1 VQISNWLRS
10 IGLGEYAS
18 AFEKNAIDTELLP
31 SLTPPDLTE
40 LGVIALGHRKKL
52 AQAIARLAEQAA
64 AAPARPVR
72 PKASRRRF
80 AAVAFVDLTGYTNLS
95 EALDIEDLLQLEQR
109 FMNVMEGL
117 VGDFGGTVTARH
129 GDSVI
134 GVFGYPIAHDNDALR
149 AAAAA
154 LEMHRAMPALTEE
167 LRADLGIAQRLQV
180 HIGISQGEV
189 IRSDGE
195 GDNGFGDSVTG
206 ISLSLAKRLS
216 DIAGPGETLIT
227 RSIERLLLG
236 QADCRPVGDV
246 SLQGFAE
253 PVPVLKLVTLDV
265 EEPGLT
271 RTPFVDRKT
280 EIALVLERLE
290 RCRREKHAHVI
301 TVRGEAGIGKSRLIN
316 EVSQLART
324 RGFAVVRATVL
335 DFGGTRRR
343 PIVETLAWRMFGLGG
358 EADASARK
366 RVRDRLAESIGGSAD
381 TRLFLDKLLGLRL
394 RADDTSTLEA
404 MDSRAFREG
413 HLAFLTRLI
422 AMEAAKQPVLFII
435 EDMHHANAEQ
445 LSEIAGLFGAVR
457 DVAVTLIATWRS
469 AESAE
474 EENWQ
479 ERILG
484 LRATVLELDRLGD
497 EDAMQLAANIA
508 EAKPAQAEAA
518 VRQANGNPLFLE
530 QMMLHAGEAAPD
542 GLTGNDVPDL
552 VKTLAQARMDR
563 LPSADHDALEVAAV
577 LGERFDIEALREI
590 ASQPDC
596 TCSGLVQERFV
607 RQERHEFAFLHNLV
621 REGVYRCLL
630 RSRRRA
636 LHLKAAAWFSGRDPL
651 LQAEHLEKAG
661 DAGAAGA
668 YYRAAEQCAFGYDY
682 DQALTLADRGLRVPA
697 RGKVAFQLRYL
708 KGELLAILGRRE
720 ASNKAYAEALES
732 LRNRRSR
739 CAVLVNMARNS
750 TYLDKPRQAKPA
762 LDEAE
767 QIAVKL
773 GDSKLLSAIYCVRG
787 AIEHAR
793 GNAAPCIRYN
803 EVAYETAVKAESAE
817 SISQALYGLGHA
829 YYAAGLTRTAE
840 EKFKECIAYS
850 TRMGLERTAI
860 QINHM
865 TAWYAILS
873 LHFEAALEI
882 GRQTCADGARIR
894 DPRTIMNGGRM
905 QCYVLLEQGKWQEAQ
920 ACLDENLSLSQE
932 LHALRY
938 EPVIR
943 AFAAKVMAERGAA
956 EDAEKEVRR
965 AYELSKQLDER
976 WVGPTVLGCYAAVMR
991 SRRSQDWALR
1001 KGAAI
1006 LRKGC
1011 GSHNHFLFCRDAI
1024 NVCLTRG
1031 DWPGARRHA
1040 DALEAYAAEEPTDWS
1055 NFHIAKAR
1063 AVAALGEGQDD
1074 ERLRRDLDALRLR
1087 AISAGMVPEANLLDS
1102 LVGVRLSR

>member
-18 AFEKNAIDTELLP
+18 AFEKNAIDTELLA

-52 AQAIARLAEQAA
+52 AQAIAKLSQQTA
-64 AAPARPVR
+64 AAPARRVR
-72 PKASRRRF
+72 PKGSRRRF
-80 AAVAFVDLTGYTNLS
+80 AAVVFVDLTGYTNLS

-117 VGDFGGTVTARH
+117 VGDYGGTVTARH

-154 LEMHRAMPALTEE
+154 LEMHRAMPRLTEE
-167 LRADLGIAQRLQV
+167 LRADLGIAQPLQV

-195 GDNGFGDSVTG
+195 AENGLGDSVTG

-227 RSIERLLLG
+227 RSIQRLLTG
-236 QADCRPVGDV
+236 QADCERVGDI

-271 RTPFVDRKT
+271 RTPFVDRQT
-280 EIALVLERLE
+280 EVALILDRLE
-290 RCRREKHAHVI
+290 RCRREKRAHVI
-301 TVRGEAGIGKSRLIN
+301 TVRGEAGIGKSRLIS

-324 RGFAVVRATVL
+324 RGFTNVRGAIL

-343 PIVETLAWRMFGLGG
+343 PIVESLVWRLFGLGG
-358 EADASARK
+358 DADASART
-366 RVRDRLAESIGGSAD
+366 RVRDRLIDSLGGPAD
-381 TRLFLDKLLGLRL
+381 TRPFLDRLLGLPL
-394 RADDTSTLEA
+394 RPDDASTLDA

-413 HLAFLTRLI
+413 LLSFLTRLI

-435 EDMHHANAEQ
+435 EDMHHANTEQ
-445 LSEIAGLFGAVR
+445 LAEIAGLFGAVR

-469 AESAE
+469 TESAAE
-474 EENWQ
+474 GFWQ

-484 LRATVLELDRLGD
+484 LRATVLELDPLGD
-497 EDAMQLAANIA
+497 DDAMQLAANIA
-508 EAKPAQAEAA
+508 EASPARAEAA

-530 QMMLHAGEAAPD
+530 QMILHAGEAAPD
-542 GLTGNDVPDL
+542 GLIGNDVPDL

-563 LPSADHDALEVAAV
+563 LPSVDHDALEVAAV
-577 LGERFDIEALREI
+577 LGERFDIEALRQI
-590 ASQPDC
+590 ALQPDYS
-596 TCSGLVQERFV
+596 CSVLVQERFV
-607 RQERHEFAFLHNLV
+607 RQEGHEFTFLHNLV

-630 RSRRRA
+630 RSRQRA
-636 LHLKAAAWFSGRDPL
+636 LHLTAAEWFRARDPL
-651 LQAEHLEKAG
+651 LRAEHLEKAG
-661 DAGAAGA
+661 DAGAADA

-682 DQALTLADRGLRVPA
+682 EQALTLADRGLRVSA
-697 RGKVAFQLRYL
+697 RGKVAFKLRYL

-750 TYLDKPRQAKPA
+750 TYLDKPRQARPA

-773 GDSKLLSAIYCVRG
+773 GDQKLLSAIYCARG

-793 GNAAPCIRYN
+793 GNGAACIRYN
-803 EVAYETAVKAESAE
+803 EFAYETAVKAGSAE

-865 TAWYAILS
+865 TAWHAILS
-873 LHFEAALEI
+873 LHFDAALEI
-882 GRQTCADGARIR
+882 GRQTCAAGARIR

-905 QCYVLLEQGKWQEAQ
+905 QCYVLMEQGKWQEAQ
-920 ACLDENLSLSQE
+920 ARLEENLSLSQE

-943 AFAAKVMAERGAA
+943 AFLAKVMAQCGAA
-956 EDAEKEVRR
+956 EDAEREVRR
-965 AYELSKQLDER
+965 AYALSKQLDER

-991 SRRSQDWALR
+991 NRRSQDWALR

-1074 ERLRRDLDALRLR
+1074 DALRMELGALRLR
-1087 AISAGMVPEANLLDS
+1087 AVSAGMIPEVALLES
-1102 LVGVRLSR
+1102 LVGDRLPR

>member
-1 VQISNWLRS
+1 VQISNWLRG

-18 AFEKNAIDTELLP
+18 AFEKNAIDIELLP

-52 AQAIARLAEQAA
+52 AQAIARLSEKPA
-64 AAPARPVR
+64 AAPAKSDR

-80 AAVAFVDLTGYTNLS
+80 AAVVFVDLTGYTNLS
-95 EALDIEDLLQLEQR
+95 EALDIEDLLQLERR

-117 VGDFGGTVTARH
+117 VEDYGGTVTARH
-129 GDSVI
+129 GDSLI

-154 LEMHRAMPALTEE
+154 LEMHRAMPSLTEE
-167 LRADLGIAQRLQV
+167 LRVDLGLAADLQV

-189 IRSDGE
+189 IQADSE
-195 GDNGFGDSVTG
+195 SENGSGDSVTG

-227 RSIERLLLG
+227 RSIQRLLTG
-236 QADCRPVGDV
+236 QAECKRFGDV

-253 PVPVLKLVTLDV
+253 PVPVLQLVTLDV

-271 RTPFVDRKT
+271 RTPFVDRTT
-280 EIALVLERLE
+280 EVAFVLERLE
-290 RCRREKHAHVI
+290 RCRREKRAHVVTI
-301 TVRGEAGIGKSRLIN
+301 RGEAGIGKSRLIS
-316 EVSQLART
+316 EIAQLART
-324 RGFAVVRATVL
+324 RGFTNIRATIL
-335 DFGGTRRR
+335 DFGGKRRR
-343 PIVETLAWRMFGLGG
+343 SIIETLAWRLFGLAG
-358 EADASARK
+358 EADAAALK
-366 RVRDRLAESIGGSAD
+366 RVRDRLIESMAGPAD
-381 TRLFLDKLLGLRL
+381 YRLFLDKLLGLPL
-394 RADDTSTLEA
+394 RPHDASTLDA
-404 MDSRAFREG
+404 MDSTAFREG
-413 HLAFLTRLI
+413 RLSFLTRLI
-422 AMEAAKQPVLFII
+422 TMAAAKQPVLFVI

-445 LSEIAGLFGAVR
+445 LDEIAGLLNEVR
-457 DVAVTLIATWRS
+457 DVALTVLATWRS

-474 EENWQ
+474 EGSWQ
-479 ERILG
+479 ERILA
-484 LRATVLELDRLGD
+484 LRSASLELDPLGD
-497 EDAMQLAANIA
+497 DDAMKLAANIA
-508 EAKPAQAEAA
+508 EASPSRALAA

-530 QMMLHAGEAAPD
+530 QMIRHAGEAAPD
-542 GLTGNDVPDL
+542 GLVGHDVPDL

-563 LPSADHDALEVAAV
+563 LPAADHDALEVAAV
-577 LGERFDIEALREI
+577 LGERFDIKALHQI
-590 ASQPDC
+590 AAQPEYN
-596 TCSGLVQERFV
+596 CSVLVQERFV
-607 RQERHEFAFLHNLV
+607 RQEGDEFAFLHNLV

-636 LHLKAAAWFSGRDPL
+636 LHLKAAEWFRGRDFL
-651 LQAEHLEKAG
+651 LRAEHLEKAG
-661 DAGAAGA
+661 DAGAADA
-668 YYRAAEQCAFGYDY
+668 FYRAAEQCAFGYDY
-682 DQALTLADRGLRVPA
+682 EHALSLADRGLRVPA

-720 ASNKAYAEALES
+720 ASNKAYAEALEG

-739 CAVLVNMARNS
+739 CVVLVNMARNS

-762 LDEAE
+762 LDEGE
-767 QIAVKL
+767 QIALKL
-773 GDSKLLSAIYCVRG
+773 GDQKLLSAIYCVRG
-787 AIEHAR
+787 AIEHSR
-793 GNAAPCIRYN
+793 GNVATCIRYN
-803 EVAYETAVKAESAE
+803 ELAYETAVKAESAE

-829 YYAAGLTRTAE
+829 YYARGLTKTAE

-865 TAWYAILS
+865 TAWYAILT
-873 LHFEAALEI
+873 LRLEDALDI
-882 GRQTCADGARIR
+882 GRQTCAAGARIR

-905 QCYVLLEQGKWQEAQ
+905 ECYVLLEQGKWREAQ
-920 ACLDENLSLSQE
+920 ARLDENLKLTQE
-932 LHALRY
+932 LRALRY

-943 AFAAKVMAERGAA
+943 AFAAKVMAQCGAA
-956 EDAEKEVRR
+956 EDAEREVRR
-965 AYELSKQLDER
+965 AYELSKRLDER

-991 SRRSQDWALR
+991 NRRSQDWALR

-1024 NVCLTRG
+1024 NVCLTRS

-1040 DALEAYAAEEPTDWS
+1040 DALEAYTVEEPTDWS

-1063 AVAALGEGQDD
+1063 TVAALGEGQDD
-1074 ERLRRDLDALRLR
+1074 EHLRKDLDAVRLR
-1087 AISAGMVPEANLLDS
+1087 AVSAGMTPEANLLES
-1102 LVGVRLSR
+1102 LVGDRLSR